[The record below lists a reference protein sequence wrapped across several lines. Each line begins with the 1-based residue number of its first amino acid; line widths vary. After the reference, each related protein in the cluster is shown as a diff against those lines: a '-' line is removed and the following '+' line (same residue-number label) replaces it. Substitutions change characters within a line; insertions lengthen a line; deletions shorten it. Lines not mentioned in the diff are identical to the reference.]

1 MSDKRDLIIL
11 GGGLAGMGLALQ
23 AKKQQPDLHISVI
36 EKNAFPRPAAIAKVG
51 ESTVEIGSFYL
62 SHQLGLD
69 AHMEQFHLRKFGLR
83 LFAGRPERDF
93 SECDEL
99 GPSKTFGIP
108 TYQLDRGVLEN
119 HLAAQLRAS
128 QIELIDQADVS
139 GIQVEDDKAVAFTTP
154 AGARNLQSRWLVDTS
169 GRAGLLKKNLAL
181 QAPSEH
187 RSNAVWFRVDRRI
200 VVDDWTA
207 NDAWQVRSRMLHER
221 WKSTIHLTGPGY
233 WVWLIPLESGV
244 TSVGI
249 VMDDRAYNAA
259 KIRDPQSAL
268 RWLAKN
274 QPLCAEAIAGA
285 RFLDFVTLPDYAYD
299 CKKVFSAERWGISGE
314 AGFFA
319 DPFYSPG
326 TDFIAIANGFITS
339 LMADDRMGKD
349 IQVNA
354 LVYEKIFRSI
364 YHNTLSLYV
373 DQYGGFGDRLM
384 MGLKVLWDIAYYWGV
399 LSLLYFRDALCN
411 YQKIR
416 PLINDLLATQ
426 ELNQHIQ
433 GLFRERAKQRL
444 VLPARGVFLDQ
455 YNVPCLRHFND
466 VLQRPLDADVQSDLQ
481 GNIEILRSVAKG
493 VTELLQ
499 GVDLHNLSP
508 EAREWFG
515 DDYCYGLLA

>member
-1 MSDKRDLIIL
+1 MSEKRDLIIL

-62 SHQLGLD
+62 SHQLGLE
-69 AHMEQFHLRKFGLR
+69 AHLDKSHLRKFGLR
-83 LFAGRPERDF
+83 LFAGVPERDF
-93 SECDEL
+93 AECDEL

-119 HLAAQLRAS
+119 HLAAQLRAH
-128 QIELIDQADVS
+128 QIELIDQADV
-139 GIQVEDDKAVAFTTP
+139 GAVQVADEKSVAFATP

-169 GRAGLLKKNLAL
+169 GRAAILKKNLAL
-181 QAPSEH
+181 QASSEH
-187 RSNAVWFRVDRRI
+187 RANAVWFRVDRRVI
-200 VVDDWTA
+200 VDDWTA
-207 NDAWQVRSRMLHER
+207 DSAWQARSGMPHER
-221 WKSTIHLTGPGY
+221 WKSTVHLTGPGY

-249 VMDDRAYNAA
+249 VMDDTVYNSAN
-259 KIRDPQSAL
+259 IHDPQSAV
-268 RWLAKN
+268 RWLEQN
-274 QPLCAEAIAGA
+274 QPRCADAIAGA
-285 RFLDFVTLPDYAYD
+285 TFLDFVRLPNYAFD
-299 CKKVFSAERWGISGE
+299 CKKVLSADRWAISGE

-326 TDFIAIANGFITS
+326 SDFIAIANGFITS

-349 IQVNA
+349 IQLNA
-354 LVYEKIFRSI
+354 AVYEKIFRSI
-364 YHNTLSLYV
+364 YQNTLSLYV

-384 MGLKVLWDIAYYWGV
+384 MGLKTLWDIAYYWGV
-399 LSLLYFRDALCN
+399 LSLLYFRDALCD
-411 YQKIR
+411 YQKMR

-426 ELNQHIQ
+426 ELNQQIQ
-433 GLFRERAKQRL
+433 ALFRERAKQRL

-455 YNVPCLRHFND
+455 YKVPCLKYFND
-466 VLQRPLDADVQSDLQ
+466 VLQNPLDADVQTDLQ
-481 GNIEILRSVAKG
+481 RNMEILRCVAGG

-499 GVDLHNLSP
+499 GVSLQDMAP
-508 EAREWFG
+508 AAREWIG
-515 DDYCYGLLA
+515 DNYCYGLLA

>member
-1 MSDKRDLIIL
+1 MSEKRDLIIL
-11 GGGLAGMGLALQ
+11 GGGLAGMSLALQ
-23 AKKQQPDLHISVI
+23 VKKQQPDLHISVI

-62 SHQLGLD
+62 SQQLGLD
-69 AHMEQFHLRKFGLR
+69 AHLDKHHLRKFGLR
-83 LFAGRPERDF
+83 LFIGEAERDF

-119 HLAAQLRAS
+119 HLAAQLREQ
-128 QIELIDQADVS
+128 QIELIDQAEVR
-139 GIQVEDDKAVAFTTP
+139 GLQVEDTKSVAFATP

-169 GRAGLLKKNLAL
+169 GRAAILKKNLAL

-187 RSNAVWFRVDRRI
+187 RANAVWFRVDRRI
-200 VVDDWTA
+200 IVDDWTA
-207 NDAWQVRSRMLHER
+207 SAAWQARSAMPHER
-221 WKSTIHLTGPGY
+221 WKSTVHLTGPGY
-233 WVWLIPLESGV
+233 WVWMIPLESGV

-249 VMDDRAYNAA
+249 VMDDEVFTAA
-259 KIRDPQSAL
+259 NIRDAQGAV
-268 RWLAKN
+268 RWLERH

-285 RFLDFVTLPDYAYD
+285 TFLDFVALPNYAYD
-299 CKKVFSAERWGISGE
+299 CKKVLSSDRWAISGE

-326 TDFIAIANGFITS
+326 SDFIAIANGFITS

-349 IQVNA
+349 IQLNA
-354 LVYEKIFRSI
+354 IVYEKIFRSI
-364 YHNTLSLYV
+364 YQNTLSLYT

-384 MGLKVLWDIAYYWGV
+384 MGLKTLWDIAYYWGV
-399 LSLLYFRDALCN
+399 LSLLYFRDALCD
-411 YQKIR
+411 YQKMR
-416 PLINDLLATQ
+416 PLINNLIATQ

-433 GLFRERAKQRL
+433 ALFRERAKQRL

-455 YNVPCLRHFND
+455 YKVPCLKYFND
-466 VLQRPLDADVQSDLQ
+466 VLQKPLDADVQSDLQ
-481 GNIEILRSVAKG
+481 QNIEILHCLAGG

-499 GVDLHNLSP
+499 GVSLTEMSP
-508 EAREWFG
+508 AAREWIG
-515 DDYCYGLLA
+515 DYCYGLLA